1 MDDVVA
7 GAAQNGDDVDTLGL
21 RRSDRTRDVEIA
33 GLLLLKSETTTSRR
47 EQIQHR

>member
-21 RRSDRTRDVEIA
+21 CRSDRTRDVEIA